1 MHISATLEIMK
12 AGLILQTLRGHGYTL
27 SINNLLQNLILFRAA
42 IRLIKIIISLV
53 SLHVGGPFD
62 ITLGNDDI
70 VGSRW
75 RGCCFLNKKARSR
88 KRKPFV
94 LPRFRM

>member
-1 MHISATLEIMK
+1 MHIYATLEMMK
-12 AGLILQTLRGHGYTL
+12 AGLILQILRGHGYTL

-42 IRLIKIIISLV
+42 ICLIKIIISLV

-75 RGCCFLNKKARSR
+75 RGCSFLNKKARSR